1 MHTHTHTHTHT
12 HKHARTHTTQAISM
26 FINYLYNKMP
36 FVSKNASHL
45 YIARNTHKLQLFK
58 RTVQNSTSLADC
70 VGPGV
75 LQTFST
81 CAVKP

>member
-1 MHTHTHTHTHT
+1 
-12 HKHARTHTTQAISM
+12 
-26 FINYLYNKMP
+26 MP

-81 CAVKP
+81 CAVNKKNKIKTLVHTDIV